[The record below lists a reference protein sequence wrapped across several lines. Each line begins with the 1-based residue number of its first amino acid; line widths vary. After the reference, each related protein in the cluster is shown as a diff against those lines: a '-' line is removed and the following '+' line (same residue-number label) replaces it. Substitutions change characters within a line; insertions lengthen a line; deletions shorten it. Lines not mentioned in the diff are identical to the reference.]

1 MKNEFIEDIRQKL
14 KGELPGRE
22 AQYEMSHAIRR
33 NYKSAPEDARIA
45 CVMCLFYE
53 KNGEPHISLFNE
65 PLKILMIDMVDRLV
79 SQAVNQRK
87 KIAVIKTL
95 RVAKRRKKLVLKAK
109 I

>member
-53 KNGEPHISLFNE
+53 KNGEPHISFIQRTSKN
-65 PLKILMIDMVDRLV
+65 PNDRHGGQISFPGGKSEEEDSSCLLYT
-79 SQAVNQRK
+79 SPSPRDS
-87 KIAVIKTL
+87 
-95 RVAKRRKKLVLKAK
+95 
-109 I
+109 